1 MAAHSSNE
9 ATMRSLG
16 TQSRRLTE
24 GMKDLEKLN
33 INTTLSSLPKYVVV
47 GDQSAGKSS
56 IVQALCGVSLPR
68 SQGTTTR
75 CPFRITTSKGTKS
88 RRPWTCIVS
97 LQQHSDLHGR
107 GQWRRRD
114 ETNITHFATIYD
126 EGDLEA
132 VLRRAQLALL
142 NPQEDPKHFLDS
154 DWNKHTNNKAVF
166 SPNVIS
172 LEIQASNLPELEF
185 YDLPGCIN
193 SYDLPK
199 STKAD
204 AKQRQKEE
212 KDLIQMI
219 KSTVVSY
226 IKEEN
231 CLILLACSADQDLE
245 MSLTMKHIRD
255 NDAEGRCIGV
265 LTKADLVPSSKFPAI
280 LEILE
285 GKKYQLEHPWFVTKQ
300 PSQQEIAEGL
310 DNDAARERE
319 IEFFATSPWIENISS
334 RDQYGISQLSSQIS
348 LNLSDHILSEYVCLI
363 STSHCPNR

>member
-1 MAAHSSNE
+1 MAAHSVNE

-16 TQSRRLTE
+16 TKSRSLNE
-24 GMKDLEKLN
+24 SLKDLEKHN
-33 INTTLSSLPKYVVV
+33 INKTLSLPKYVVV

-56 IVQALCGVSLPR
+56 IVNSLCGVSLAR
-68 SQGTTTR
+68 SSGTTTR

-88 RRPWTCIVS
+88 LKPWTCNVS

-114 ETNITHFATIYD
+114 ELKITHFATIHD
-126 EGDLEA
+126 EGELEA

-142 NPQEDPKHFLDS
+142 NPQEDPKHFLDV
-154 DWNKHTNNKAVF
+154 DWNQHPKSKAVF
-166 SPNVIS
+166 SPNLLS
-172 LEIQASNLPELEF
+172 LEIQASSLPELEF

-219 KSTVVSY
+219 TSTVVSY
-226 IKEEN
+226 IKDDN

-245 MSLTMKHIRD
+245 MSLAMKLVRD
-255 NDAEGRCIGV
+255 NDADGRCMGF
-265 LTKADLVPSSKFPAI
+265 LTKADLVPPDKIPAI

-285 GKKYQLEHPWFVTKQ
+285 EKKFSLGHPWSITKQ
-300 PSQQEIAEGL
+300 SSQQEIAEGV
-310 DNDAARERE
+310 DHETARERE
-319 IEFFATSPWIENISS
+319 IEFFATTPWADFTSLRE
-334 RDQYGISQLSSQIS
+334 QYGISQLSSQIAR
-348 LNLSDHILSEYVCLI
+348 NLSGRILLE
-363 STSHCPNR
+363 